1 MARQALVSFDAVLC
15 VVLLFC
21 DVGCAYTFDC
31 ALDYTAATRGPKRG
45 PRAAL
50 FFARGRVWAVFFLTQ
65 GRVSFCS
72 RPCCLLLKAVLPF
85 AQGRVTFRSR
95 PWSCFAI

>member
-21 DVGCAYTFDC
+21 DVGCALC
-31 ALDYTAATRGPKRG
+31 CGCVLDYTAATRGDRME

-50 FFARGRVWAVFFLTQ
+50 FFVQGRVRAVFFFRSVLCWAVF
-65 GRVSFCS
+65 GPCSFFVQAGCGPCS
-72 RPCCLLLKAVLPF
+72 FSFKAVVLF
-85 AQGRVTFRSR
+85 CYLILF
-95 PWSCFAI
+95 